1 MIYTVLEKLNENIT
15 NVFENIEKAAIKS
28 GRKANDIQLIAVTK
42 TIDIDK
48 MKYAQGIGLKNFG
61 ENRVQEL
68 VKKVDQFNGINWHLI
83 GHLQRN
89 KVRQII
95 DKVELIH
102 SVDSEKLMKE
112 INIQSSRK
120 NKIMPILIQV
130 NVAQEKSKFGIKI
143 DEVEGF
149 IEQATLYSNIIIKGL
164 MTIAPFEENAE
175 LVRPIF
181 SELKEKYDKIKK
193 IEHKNIEFEYLSM
206 GMTNDYIV
214 AIEEGS
220 NMVRIGSAIFG
231 QRNL

>member
-149 IEQATLYSNIIIKGL
+149 IEQATLYNNIIIKGL

>member
-1 MIYTVLEKLNENIT
+1 MLEKLNENIT

-149 IEQATLYSNIIIKGL
+149 IEQATLYNNIIIKGL

>member
-1 MIYTVLEKLNENIT
+1 VLEKLNENIT

-149 IEQATLYSNIIIKGL
+149 IEQATLYNNIIIKGL

>member
-102 SVDSEKLMKE
+102 SVDSEKLM
-112 INIQSSRK
+112 NC
-120 NKIMPILIQV
+120 L
-130 NVAQEKSKFGIKI
+130 
-143 DEVEGF
+143 
-149 IEQATLYSNIIIKGL
+149 LYTSI
-164 MTIAPFEENAE
+164 
-175 LVRPIF
+175 
-181 SELKEKYDKIKK
+181 
-193 IEHKNIEFEYLSM
+193 
-206 GMTNDYIV
+206 
-214 AIEEGS
+214 
-220 NMVRIGSAIFG
+220 
-231 QRNL
+231 